1 MFVWWVQYLF
11 YLPKTLNIYLFPPW
25 FLFEIRLFVLF
36 TLFCVRGFLPMS
48 HEPWLS
54 KKSSGSCD
62 RCEWLI
68 GEVFAVGLF
77 GWVVSS
83 LNPSIRIF
91 RSFLVGWSWSPE
103 KDSLIYCPEKEGL
116 ASGILE
122 TGSGRRLGLIFRAG
136 PRPCTVPGMSFQP
149 SFRREEQLGRDRT
162 WVSNCSTRGV

>member
-1 MFVWWVQYLF
+1 MFDGCSISFISLKLLISICFLHGSFLRFGYLF
-11 YLPKTLNIYLFPPW
+11 CSLS
-25 FLFEIRLFVLF
+25 FVLEVF
-36 TLFCVRGFLPMS
+36 FRCP
-48 HEPWLS
+48 
-54 KKSSGSCD
+54 KSLDCLKNQVEAVTDVNG
-62 RCEWLI
+62 LLA
-68 GEVFAVGLF
+68 EVFAVGLF

-91 RSFLVGWSWSPE
+91 RSFLVGWSCSPE

-162 WVSNCSTRGV
+162 WVSNSSTRGV